1 MSKKQEFT
9 TFLDNIFVCLRWL
22 KMADR
27 SDILNPTSGK
37 NRRFT
42 SSVHDSANKNLM
54 ELLK

>member
-1 MSKKQEFT
+1 MSKQQEFT
-9 TFLDNIFVCLRWL
+9 TFLDNSFVCLRWL

-37 NRRFT
+37 NHRFT
-42 SSVHDSANKNLM
+42 SAVHDSANKNLM